1 VPPGHSGLAM
11 VSEGSTVTYFVLG
24 DLLSKN
30 LWVAIATLRQHQL
43 EEHLYPN
50 DKPSEGTGTQI
61 KPKAVRSPKVR
72 RGSCSTMILDE
83 LEARS

>member
-1 VPPGHSGLAM
+1 M
-11 VSEGSTVTYFVLG
+11 VSGETTVTCFVVG

-43 EEHLYPN
+43 EEHMYPSEE
-50 DKPSEGTGTQI
+50 PSEGTGTQV
-61 KPKAVRSPKVR
+61 KPKAVRFPEGR

-83 LEARS
+83 LKARPERS